1 MIGRDCGGGKVERMR
16 GGGVEM
22 IARRKT
28 RDNHGGGKE
37 ENDGNCGKKCR
48 AVAITGLGDGR
59 PGPRG

>member
-28 RDNHGGGKE
+28 RDNHGGGKGE
-37 ENDGNCGKKCR
+37 CEGGGGGKCR
-48 AVAITGLGDGR
+48 AATITGLGNDR
-59 PGPRG
+59 PG